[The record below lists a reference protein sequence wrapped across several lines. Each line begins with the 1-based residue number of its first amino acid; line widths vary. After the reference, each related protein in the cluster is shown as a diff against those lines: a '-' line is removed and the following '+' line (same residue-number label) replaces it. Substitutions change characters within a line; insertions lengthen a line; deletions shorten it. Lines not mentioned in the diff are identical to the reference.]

1 MLYTDQLNRSVQLVA
16 PARRIVSIVPSQT
29 ELLYDLGLNTEV
41 VGITKFC
48 VHPPAWRKEKT
59 IVGGTKNLRMEVI
72 DSLQPDL
79 ILANKEENQEAHI
92 KLLEKKYPVWVS
104 DISTIQDALHM
115 IKAVGVLTNR
125 ETQAAALIAEMEQRR
140 QTFLSTALKRRS
152 AVYLIWREP
161 WMAAGTDTYIHS
173 MLEAA
178 GFANVLGETRYPTL
192 STKKLRE
199 LQPEYVLLSSEPYPF
214 TEVHISE
221 IQALLP
227 QSKIILVDGEMFS
240 WYGSRMLHC
249 WEYFSSL

>member
-1 MLYTDQLNRSVQLVA
+1 MLYTDQLNRSVQLAA

-72 DSLQPDL
+72 DNLQPDL

-92 KLLEKKYPVWVS
+92 KQLEKKYPVWVS

-115 IKAVGVLTNR
+115 MEAVGVLTNR
-125 ETQAAALIAEMEQRR
+125 EVQAAALIKEMELRR
-140 QTFLSTALKRRS
+140 QTFLSPATTKRS

-178 GFANVLGETRYPTL
+178 GFANVLSDTRYPTL
-192 STKKLRE
+192 SAKKLRE

-227 QSKIILVDGEMFS
+227 QAKIILVDGEMFS
-240 WYGSRMLHC
+240 WYGSRMLYC
-249 WEYFSSL
+249 WEYFSRL

>member
-1 MLYTDQLNRSVQLVA
+1 MWYADQLNRRIELLT
-16 PARRIVSIVPSQT
+16 PAQRIISLVPSQT
-29 ELLYDLGLNTEV
+29 ELLFDLGLNEEV

-72 DSLQPDL
+72 DQLQPDL

-92 KLLEKKYPVWVS
+92 RLLEKKYPVWVS
-104 DISTIQDALHM
+104 DIPTIQDALQM
-115 IKAVGVLTNR
+115 IEAVGHMTNR
-125 ETQAAALIAEMEQRR
+125 EEQAAALLREIGQRR
-140 QTFLSTALKRRS
+140 QTFLSPETKKRS

-161 WMAAGTDTYIHS
+161 WMAAGKETYIHE

-178 GFANVLGETRYPTL
+178 GFTNVINDTRYPTL
-192 STKKLRE
+192 SAKKIRE

-214 TEVHISE
+214 SEVHMSE

-249 WEYFSSL
+249 WEYFKSL